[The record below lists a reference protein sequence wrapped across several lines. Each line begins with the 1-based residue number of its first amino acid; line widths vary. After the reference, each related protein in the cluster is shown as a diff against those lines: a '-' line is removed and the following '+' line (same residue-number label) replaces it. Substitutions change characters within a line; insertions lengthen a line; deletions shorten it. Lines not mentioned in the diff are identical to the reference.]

1 MEVSVDKV
9 HVLDFKFVTDLRKL
23 LFEAVKVKIRDLNA
37 SVTVDVDPVPI
48 YLRARRYYIVNFNCV
63 TYNYNRIGRHKMGR
77 LRSQSIKNRKR
88 VADFLKDSYML
99 TKPFLHKKEVEY
111 EELADTYSQSR
122 SLSYKLTSKQLNV
135 LYGLLKMQN
144 GIL

>member
-9 HVLDFKFVTDLRKL
+9 YVLDFAFVKDLRKL
-23 LFEAVKVKIRDLNA
+23 LDKAVKIKDLNA

-48 YLRARRYYIVNFNCV
+48 YLRAHRYYIVNFNCI
-63 TYNYNRIGRHKMGR
+63 TSSYRRIGR

-111 EELADTYSQSR
+111 YDRTDSYSQSR
-122 SLSYKLTSKQLNV
+122 GLSYKLTLEQLNV

-144 GIL
+144 GTL